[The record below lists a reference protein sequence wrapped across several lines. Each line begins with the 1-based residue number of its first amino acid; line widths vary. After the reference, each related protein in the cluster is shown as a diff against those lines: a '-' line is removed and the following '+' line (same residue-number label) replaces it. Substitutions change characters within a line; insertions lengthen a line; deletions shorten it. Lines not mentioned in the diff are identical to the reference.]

1 MENQVKERPTKGI
14 AVDGYC
20 RGNPGPGGY
29 RGIDIETGE
38 ILFKWNSLPGESCT
52 NNLSEFLGVVHALGF
67 VKQKSKKEGINYG
80 TVYTD
85 SEIAIAWVNKKE
97 QGTKFDFSR
106 FDDLKTRIRKSE
118 MFLVETKSLPYFEKW
133 DTKNWGEI
141 PADFGNKKV

>member
-1 MENQVKERPTKGI
+1 MVLISRL
-14 AVDGYC
+14 
-20 RGNPGPGGY
+20 
-29 RGIDIETGE
+29 GE

-97 QGTKFDFSR
+97 QGTKFDFSK
-106 FDDLKTRIRKSE
+106 FNDLKTRIRKSE
-118 MFLVETKSLPYFEKW
+118 MLTGRNKKRPCFGKSGTQKL
-133 DTKNWGEI
+133 GEI
-141 PADFGNKKV
+141 PVILDIKNK